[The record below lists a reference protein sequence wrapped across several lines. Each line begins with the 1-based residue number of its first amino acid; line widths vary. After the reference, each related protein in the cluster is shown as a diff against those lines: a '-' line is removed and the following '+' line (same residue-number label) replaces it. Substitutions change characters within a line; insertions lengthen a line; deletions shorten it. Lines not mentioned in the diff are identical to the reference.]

1 MISRTKENE
10 GVEVRRITTLRK
22 YYLKTHKKNQIA
34 MKKPRAHTKT
44 LWKNM
49 RIMVKDGEK
58 MKIYYEKQK
67 EKRIRSN
74 MQI

>member
-1 MISRTKENE
+1 
-10 GVEVRRITTLRK
+10 
-22 YYLKTHKKNQIA
+22 